1 MESGESRLGVF
12 SLDTTAAGTTI
23 LTRGATPVLNR
34 FGQDCLACHGK
45 AEPQWDMLCDEGHGC
60 DPLGLSPALI
70 LALQESDPRP

>member
-1 MESGESRLGVF
+1 MRAGWNPASSDWEFF

-45 AEPQWDMLCDEGHGC
+45 AEPAVGHGVRRR
-60 DPLGLSPALI
+60 STA
-70 LALQESDPRP
+70 ATRSR